1 MTINQQQKRRELEKQ
16 ATALL
21 RGERLAPA
29 GPIGLIGKLKRR
41 EADSNLVKRNRRETV
56 VALRF
61 LYQQLSKAAR
71 KALASGFKQQRIVD
85 PTLDWNAWLA
95 RNLR

>member
-1 MTINQQQKRRELEKQ
+1 MEKQ

-21 RGERLAPA
+21 RGEGLAPV
-29 GPIGLIGKLKRR
+29 GPIGLIGKLRRR
-41 EADSNLVKRNRRETV
+41 ETDSNLVKRNRRETV
-56 VALRF
+56 VELRS

-71 KALASGFKQQRIVD
+71 RTLASRFKQQRIGD
-85 PTLDWNAWLA
+85 STLDWNEWLA

>member
-1 MTINQQQKRRELEKQ
+1 MTINQQLKRIVLEKQ

-21 RGERLAPA
+21 RGEGLAPA

-56 VALRF
+56 VELRF

-71 KALASGFKQQRIVD
+71 KTLASRFKQQRIGD
-85 PTLDWNAWLA
+85 PTLDWNDWLA
-95 RNLR
+95 RTLR

>member
-21 RGERLAPA
+21 CGERLAPA

-41 EADSNLVKRNRRETV
+41 EADSNLVKRNRRETMV
-56 VALRF
+56 ELRF

-71 KALASGFKQQRIVD
+71 QALASRFKQQRIDD
-85 PTLDWNAWLA
+85 PTLDWNDWLA

>member
-1 MTINQQQKRRELEKQ
+1 MTISQQQKRRELEKQ

-29 GPIGLIGKLKRR
+29 GPIGLIGKLKPS

-56 VALRF
+56 VELRF

-71 KALASGFKQQRIVD
+71 QALTSRFRQERIAD

>member
-1 MTINQQQKRRELEKQ
+1 MTITQHQKRKELEKQ

-29 GPIGLIGKLKRR
+29 GPIGLIGKMKRR
-41 EADSNLVKRNRRETV
+41 EADSNLAKRNRRETV
-56 VALRF
+56 VELRF
-61 LYQQLSKAAR
+61 LYRQLSKAAR
-71 KALASGFKQQRIVD
+71 QGLASRFKQQRIAD